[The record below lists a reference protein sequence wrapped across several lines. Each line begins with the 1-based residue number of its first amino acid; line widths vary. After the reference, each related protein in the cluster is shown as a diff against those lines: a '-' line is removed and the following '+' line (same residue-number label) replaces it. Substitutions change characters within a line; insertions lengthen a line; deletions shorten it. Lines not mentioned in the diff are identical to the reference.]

1 MFQAVLEEIRNHDT
15 IIIHRHHHPDG
26 DAMGAQVGL
35 KHLIL
40 ENFPEKQV
48 YMVGDGAGRYSF
60 MDDSTMDEIPDS
72 TYEGALVF
80 VLDLSAHHLVADKRY
95 TMGDKTIRLDHHIS
109 GPEKFCDL
117 EIVDVSF
124 ESASGLIAQMAL
136 ELGWEIP
143 TIAAR
148 SLFTG
153 MATDSG
159 RFRYDSTTPRTMRLA
174 AMLMEK
180 DIHAAEIFNKL
191 YVKDFQEVILDAQF
205 ASRIQLTE
213 HKVAWLYHDLDL
225 IRKLPLDTFA
235 ISRGMVS
242 LMADIRGVDIWV
254 NFTETEAGTVLA
266 ELRSSKYNINPI
278 AVKYGGGG
286 HKKASGATLPDQATA
301 MAMLR
306 DLDAMMIGD

>member
-1 MFQAVLEEIRNHDT
+1 MFKAVLEEIRNHET
-15 IIIHRHHHPDG
+15 IIIHRHLHPDG
-26 DAMGAQVGL
+26 DAMGAQIGL

-40 ENFPEKQV
+40 ENYPEKQV
-48 YMVGDGAGRYSF
+48 YMVGDSAGRYAF
-60 MDDSTMDEIPDS
+60 MEDSTMDEIPDC

-80 VLDLSAHHLVADKRY
+80 VCDLSAHHLVADKRY
-95 TMGDKTIRLDHHIS
+95 TMGHKTIRLDHHIS
-109 GPEKFCDL
+109 GPQKFCDI

-136 ELGWEIP
+136 ESGWKIP
-143 TIAAR
+143 TIAAK

-159 RFRYDSTTPRTMRLA
+159 RFRYDSTSPRTLRLA

-180 DIHAAEIFNKL
+180 DIHAAEIFNNL
-191 YVKDFQEVILDAQF
+191 YEKNFDEVKLDAQF

-213 HKVAWLYHDLDL
+213 HRVAWLYHDMDL
-225 IRKLPLDTFA
+225 IRTLPLDTFS

-242 LMADIRGVDIWV
+242 LMADIKGVDIWV
-254 NFTETEAGTVLA
+254 NFTETEIGTVLA

-286 HKKASGATLPDQATA
+286 HKKASGATLPDRETA
-301 MAMLR
+301 MAMLA
-306 DLDAMMIGD
+306 DLDEMMIGE